1 MIYLQVWF
9 YCHVLF
15 SGVKWRQHLQTLSLM
30 RLYSIFCR
38 EPTEEEKHLQSVL
51 GADMLVPTMVSRMC
65 ILLKFVLGH
74 VHRNSLGFLK
84 LSSVRCYRG
93 EQRKHENWTSRKP
106 NHNRKQSSNTL
117 LAVWSN
123 KKIQGISLSNPIWP
137 AKPSSLSGLG
147 VDSQTRIFPPRS
159 SHSPTWT

>member
-1 MIYLQVWF
+1 MEDTYDISSGV
-9 YCHVLF
+9 VLLSCSF

-30 RLYSIFCR
+30 RLYSISSR

-51 GADMLVPTMVSRMC
+51 GADMLVPTMVSRLC

-93 EQRKHENWTSRKP
+93 NKENMR
-106 NHNRKQSSNTL
+106 N
-117 LAVWSN
+117 
-123 KKIQGISLSNPIWP
+123 
-137 AKPSSLSGLG
+137 
-147 VDSQTRIFPPRS
+147 
-159 SHSPTWT
+159 